1 MTMYAKIDSLKRVL
15 FDSPI
20 KSLTVPTKAG
30 EITVLPEHRP
40 LITSLKPGA
49 AKVID
54 MNGEEKFFEI
64 KSGFLEV
71 KKAKTDTY
79 LTLLVD

>member
-1 MTMYAKIDSLKRVL
+1 MMRARIDSLKGIL
-15 FDSPI
+15 FESEI
-20 KSLTVPTKAG
+20 KSLTVGTKAG
-30 EITVLPEHRP
+30 EITVLPNHRS
-40 LITSLKPGA
+40 LITSLRPCA

-54 MNGEEKFFEI
+54 MNGDEKYFEV

-71 KKAKTDTY
+71 KNVKNGTF

>member
-1 MTMYAKIDSLKRVL
+1 MMRARIDSLKGIL
-15 FDSPI
+15 FESEI
-20 KSLTVPTKAG
+20 KSLTVGTKSG
-30 EITVLPEHRP
+30 EITVLPNHRS
-40 LITSLKPGA
+40 LITSLRPGA

-54 MNGEEKFFEI
+54 MNGDEKYFEV

-71 KKAKTDTY
+71 KNITNGTF

>member
-1 MTMYAKIDSLKRVL
+1 MMHVRIDSLRGIL
-15 FDSPI
+15 FESDAE
-20 KSLTVPTKAG
+20 SLTVGTKSG
-30 EITVLPEHRP
+30 EITVLPNHRS
-40 LITSLKPGA
+40 LVTSLRPGA

-54 MNGEEKFFEI
+54 ANGDEKYFEV

-71 KKAKTDTY
+71 KNIKSGTF

>member
-1 MTMYAKIDSLKRVL
+1 MMRAKIDSLKKVL

-20 KSLTVPTKAG
+20 KSLTVMTKAG

-40 LITSLKPGA
+40 LITSLKPCA
-49 AKVID
+49 AKAID
-54 MNGEEKFFEI
+54 MDGNEKFFEV

-71 KKAKTDTY
+71 KRTKSDTY

>member
-1 MTMYAKIDSLKRVL
+1 MMRARIDSLKGIL
-15 FDSPI
+15 FESEI
-20 KSLTVPTKAG
+20 KSLTVGTKAG
-30 EITVLPEHRP
+30 EITVLPNHRS
-40 LITSLKPGA
+40 LITSLRPGA

-54 MNGEEKFFEI
+54 ANGDEKYFEV

-71 KKAKTDTY
+71 KSIKNGTF

>member
-1 MTMYAKIDSLKRVL
+1 MMHVRIDSLRGIL
-15 FDSPI
+15 FESDAE
-20 KSLTVPTKAG
+20 SLTVGTKSG
-30 EITVLPEHRP
+30 EITVLPNHRS
-40 LITSLKPGA
+40 LVTSLRPGA

-54 MNGEEKFFEI
+54 ANGDERYFEV

-71 KKAKTDTY
+71 KNIKSGTF

>member
-1 MTMYAKIDSLKRVL
+1 MMHVRIDSLRGIL
-15 FDSPI
+15 FESDAE
-20 KSLTVPTKAG
+20 SLTVGTKSG
-30 EITVLPEHRP
+30 EITVLPNHRS
-40 LITSLKPGA
+40 LITSLRPGA

-54 MNGEEKFFEI
+54 ANGDEKYFEV

-71 KKAKTDTY
+71 KNIKSGTF

>member
-1 MTMYAKIDSLKRVL
+1 MMHVRIDSLRGIL
-15 FDSPI
+15 FESDVE
-20 KSLTVPTKAG
+20 SLTVGTKSG
-30 EITVLPEHRP
+30 EITVLPNHRS
-40 LITSLKPGA
+40 LMTSLRPGA

-54 MNGEEKFFEI
+54 ANGDEKYFEV

-71 KKAKTDTY
+71 KNIKSGTF